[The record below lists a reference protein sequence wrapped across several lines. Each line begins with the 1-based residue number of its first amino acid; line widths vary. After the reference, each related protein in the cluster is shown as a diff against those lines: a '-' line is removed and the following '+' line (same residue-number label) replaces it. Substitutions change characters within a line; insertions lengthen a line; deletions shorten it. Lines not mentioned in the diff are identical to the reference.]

1 MTYGRRNRERGNE
14 PNNPPP
20 SHPFYWRPFLPL
32 TYVKQHPSSPLILS
46 SECRIWQLK
55 TNWVGLNL
63 MSCPISGL
71 CFWSFQTVIPPL
83 LHAWLI
89 LQIFQIY
96 SCFFKIYQYLIR
108 FEISSIF
115 LSVFVVLKS
124 ALLPVLTCWVHLR
137 RVISGLFSRL
147 PPFNLHWLKSPEIT
161 HLRYIKTIFAPF
173 IFLLFQFQKM
183 WIWHIQ

>member
-1 MTYGRRNRERGNE
+1 MYFSRLPPFNLYWLKSPEITRLRYIKMTFAPFIFLNSCATVLTCWVYLRR
-14 PNNPPP
+14 
-20 SHPFYWRPFLPL
+20 
-32 TYVKQHPSSPLILS
+32 V
-46 SECRIWQLK
+46 
-55 TNWVGLNL
+55 
-63 MSCPISGL
+63 ISGL

-124 ALLPVLTCWVHLR
+124 ALLPVLTCWIGGRQPVKFETPTCKIW
-137 RVISGLFSRL
+137 V
-147 PPFNLHWLKSPEIT
+147 NL
-161 HLRYIKTIFAPF
+161 
-173 IFLLFQFQKM
+173 
-183 WIWHIQ
+183 